1 MAEELI
7 VASIIDSLP
16 PGQEGGSRLSH
27 AAPTSLDIVSGTPAG
42 GTKPDGAPGLS
53 LRYHLALSD
62 AVALTLAWI
71 PLTLLAGADRGR
83 HLLCAVAAI
92 LASLA
97 AMQMAG
103 LYRSLVC
110 GLHSRDV
117 VRVLFAALV
126 GGLVFVACDWLA
138 GAGAAGVGLAGT
150 GSSAVLILTFRWR
163 FGRWL
168 KGRHS
173 MGRHLRPTILVG
185 TNEDAAALWKMLTD
199 EPELGYSVVG
209 VVGEREAC
217 EPLDKMSHSFD
228 VGALSGM
235 ASRTGADSVSVV
247 AGALRADAAAA
258 AVSDALAAGLDVQI
272 WPGFSSLSS
281 RRLQFAP
288 VSGIPVLRVEP
299 PRAPAWQKMTKRA
312 MDIGL
317 TAAVAPVVVPV
328 LLVAALR
335 IKLEDGGPIL
345 YHNSVVGQDGKPI
358 TVLKLRT
365 MVPNAAQM
373 LADLKAMNERTGG
386 PLFKAS
392 HDPRVT
398 KIGRI
403 LRATSIDELPQL
415 WNVFTGTM
423 SLVGP
428 RPALPHEDVHFD
440 AELRR
445 RYQMRPGITG
455 LWQSEARDNPAFSAY
470 QRLDLFYVDNWS
482 IGLDVAI
489 LANTAHA
496 VVVRAIRAILPAG
509 PGRDDRPASGDLLVS
524 PLAVPEL
531 ASVDGAT
538 SE

>member
-1 MAEELI
+1 M
-7 VASIIDSLP
+7 ASIIDSLP
-16 PGQEGGSRLSH
+16 PGQENRNGLSH
-27 AAPTSLDIVSGTPAG
+27 AASPPLDIVPGTPA
-42 GTKPDGAPGLS
+42 DGAKAIGAASGLS
-53 LRYHLALSD
+53 LSYHLALSD
-62 AVALTLAWI
+62 TVALILAWV
-71 PLTLLAGADRGR
+71 PLTLLAGGPDRGR
-83 HLLCAVAAI
+83 HILGAAAAV
-92 LASLA
+92 LSSLA

-103 LYRSLVC
+103 LYRSRVC
-110 GLHSRDV
+110 GLSSRDM
-117 VRVLFAALV
+117 VRILFAALV

-138 GAGAAGVGLAGT
+138 GAGATGIGLAGT
-150 GSSAVLILTFRWR
+150 AISAVLILTFRWR

-173 MGRHLRPTILVG
+173 MGRHLRPAILVG
-185 TNEDAAALWKMLTD
+185 TNEDAAAVWKMLTD

-209 VVGEREAC
+209 VVGEPEAC
-217 EPLDKMSHSFD
+217 EPLDKVSHPFD
-228 VGALSGM
+228 VGALPGM
-235 ASRTGADSVSVV
+235 ARRTGADSVIVV

-258 AVSDALAAGLDVQI
+258 AVSAALAAGLDVQI

-312 MDIGL
+312 MDIVL

-365 MVPNAAQM
+365 MVPKAAQM
-373 LADLKAMNERTGG
+373 LADLEAMNERTGG

-398 KIGRI
+398 RIGRM

-482 IGLDVAI
+482 IGLDLAI
-489 LANTAHA
+489 LANTGHA
-496 VVVRAIRAILPAG
+496 VVVRAIKAIVPTGA
-509 PGRDDRPASGDLLVS
+509 RRHDRPASGDLLVS
-524 PLAVPEL
+524 SLAVPEL
-531 ASVDGAT
+531 ASIEGAT